1 MDQHLTIYN
10 TVMVEA
16 AQLLLGPPAVL
27 PAEQK
32 VKKNQLAENLTI
44 ECNILISLK
53 KSQSVL
59 PSTFISGFYF
69 VFTDLAHCF
78 P

>member
-32 VKKNQLAENLTI
+32 AKKNQLAENLTI

-53 KSQSVL
+53 K
-59 PSTFISGFYF
+59 
-69 VFTDLAHCF
+69 LAECF
-78 P
+78 AESKTYYLF